1 MTWQYRDRSGTFTA
15 DDFIVGQ
22 FDIYLSP
29 AIYQEIFEFEFRV
42 DLGLLS
48 VRLFTSERVPILVR
62 QERQRLRARI
72 QSQNQQPRNLPAAD
86 RTTAQTVQRRLPGLQ
101 PETPTPRTSKITR
114 QPAPSPA
121 ALKSSTAMCRAV

>member
-1 MTWQYRDRSGTFTA
+1 MIHRGSVRYLPFPGHLSGN
-15 DDFIVGQ
+15 
-22 FDIYLSP
+22 L
-29 AIYQEIFEFEFRV
+29 EFEFRV

-72 QSQNQQPRNLPAAD
+72 PSRKPTAAKSNQPQIGRQPKLFNGGFLDYNLNANTQD
-86 RTTAQTVQRRLPGLQ
+86 FENLL
-101 PETPTPRTSKITR
+101 R